1 MSIEVILHPCSH
13 CEGEGTC
20 KRDENGKTCVVCAME
35 YAKVGFIPKLKKG
48 DKKSYYESFTGLI
61 CSCCGGLGNAE
72 TKTDR
77 LNKRMRSILGFGI
90 PYFLLLMCFISLLLK
105 PEYLVNLLPFTAGIL
120 GAIVGFYF
128 GDKKSS

>member
-20 KRDENGKTCVVCAME
+20 KSGENGKTCVVCAME

-61 CSCCGGLGNAE
+61 CSRCGGLGKAE

-90 PYFLLLMCFISLLLK
+90 PYFCC
-105 PEYLVNLLPFTAGIL
+105 
-120 GAIVGFYF
+120 
-128 GDKKSS
+128 